1 MRLVVE
7 EAADHSACVEKIRN
21 LYGADC
27 VVVHSFR
34 VDDRYRL
41 VVALETASHER
52 DALGEGAVKN
62 IVAHSNILWN
72 TIVDEGLE
80 PGIHPLE
87 VDSRDG
93 VAAADLPETAQHTG
107 AEVNAQLLAL
117 AARVKALETQDQPN
131 ILEPES
137 DEFRAVVFSDVLANA
152 IEHETEI
159 PTRQGEGTV
168 GVDLTSEE
176 RYIQENLAS
185 VTELTSPSN
194 VLARRNEAL
203 LGSESSNQQGAD
215 KGLLPRVCTSEGAE
229 HFASLLLNCVAD
241 SQKSLTFSGQSQLK
255 MGSGNNI

>member
-7 EAADHSACVEKIRN
+7 EAQDHSACMEKMRS

-34 VDDRYRL
+34 VDDRYRV

-52 DALGEGAVKN
+52 DAPRDSAVKN
-62 IVAHSNILWN
+62 VVAHKNILWD
-72 TIVDEGLE
+72 TIVDESLE
-80 PGIHPLE
+80 PDTRLSDE
-87 VDSRDG
+87 NSRDG
-93 VAAADLPETAQHTG
+93 VVADLPENAQQP
-107 AEVNAQLLAL
+107 AVEVNAQLLAL
-117 AARVKALETQDQPN
+117 AARIKALETQDQPS

-152 IEHETEI
+152 IEHETET
-159 PTRQGEGTV
+159 PARQGEPPIE
-168 GVDLTSEE
+168 VDLTSEG
-176 RYIQENLAS
+176 RYIAENAAS

-194 VLARRNEAL
+194 VLVRRNEASPE
-203 LGSESSNQQGAD
+203 GGASEQNGAD
-215 KGLLPRVCTSEGAE
+215 NGLLPRVCTSEGAE

-255 MGSGNNI
+255 MAVGNNI

>member
-7 EAADHSACVEKIRN
+7 EAQDHSACMEKMRN

-34 VDDRYRL
+34 VDDLYRV

-52 DALGEGAVKN
+52 DVLGESAVKN
-62 IVAHSNILWN
+62 VVAHSNILGN
-72 TIVDEGLE
+72 TIVDEGLAPE
-80 PGIHPLE
+80 IHPLDE
-87 VDSRDG
+87 DSRDG
-93 VAAADLPETAQHTG
+93 VAAGLPENAQQPG
-107 AEVNAQLLAL
+107 VEVNAQLVAL
-117 AARVKALETQDQPN
+117 AARVKALETQDQPS

-159 PTRQGEGTV
+159 PTRQGEVAV
-168 GVDLTSEE
+168 GVDLTSEG
-176 RYIQENLAS
+176 RYIQENSAS
-185 VTELTSPSN
+185 GAGLTSPSN
-194 VLARRNEAL
+194 ALARHNEAL
-203 LGSESSNQQGAD
+203 LGSELSDQHGAD

-229 HFASLLLNCVAD
+229 HFASLLSNCVAD

-255 MGSGNNI
+255 IGAGNNI

>member
-7 EAADHSACVEKIRN
+7 EAQDHSACMEKMRN

-34 VDDRYRL
+34 VDDRYRV

-52 DALGEGAVKN
+52 DVLGESAVKN
-62 IVAHSNILWN
+62 VVASSNVRWN

-80 PGIHPLE
+80 PGIRPLDD
-87 VDSRDG
+87 DSRDG
-93 VAAADLPETAQHTG
+93 VGAGFPENAQQPG
-107 AEVNAQLLAL
+107 VEVNAQLLAL

-137 DEFRAVVFSDVLANA
+137 DEFRAVVFSDVLASA
-152 IEHETEI
+152 IEHETET
-159 PTRQGEGTV
+159 PTRQGERAV
-168 GVDLTSEE
+168 GVDLTTEG
-176 RYIQENLAS
+176 RYIQEKSAS
-185 VTELTSPSN
+185 VAELTPPSN
-194 VLARRNEAL
+194 VLVRRNEAL
-203 LGSESSNQQGAD
+203 VGSESSDQQDAD
-215 KGLLPRVCTSEGAE
+215 KGLLPRVCTSESAE

-255 MGSGNNI
+255 MGAGNII

>member
-7 EAADHSACVEKIRN
+7 EAADHSACMEKIRN

-34 VDDRYRL
+34 VEDRYRL

-52 DALGEGAVKN
+52 NALGESAVKN
-62 IVAHSNILWN
+62 SVAHSNILSN
-72 TIVDEGLE
+72 TIVDEGLK
-80 PGIHPLE
+80 PDIDPLE
-87 VDSRDG
+87 EDSRDG
-93 VAAADLPETAQHTG
+93 VAGGLPEKAQHTG
-107 AEVNAQLLAL
+107 VEVNAQLLAL

-137 DEFRAVVFSDVLANA
+137 DEFRAVMFPDVLANA

-159 PTRQGEGTV
+159 STRQGEGAV

-176 RYIQENLAS
+176 RYIQENSAS

-203 LGSESSNQQGAD
+203 LGSESSDQQGAD

-255 MGSGNNI
+255 IGAGNNI

>member
-7 EAADHSACVEKIRN
+7 EAADHSACMEKMRN

-52 DALGEGAVKN
+52 DVLRESAVKN
-62 IVAHSNILWN
+62 VVARSNILWN

-80 PGIHPLE
+80 PGVQPIE
-87 VDSRDG
+87 EDSRDK
-93 VAAADLPETAQHTG
+93 VAAGLPESAQHTG
-107 AEVNAQLLAL
+107 AEVNAKLLAL

-152 IEHETEI
+152 IEHETKI
-159 PTRQGEGTV
+159 PTRQGEGAV
-168 GVDLTSEE
+168 GVDLTSEG

-185 VTELTSPSN
+185 VAELTSPSN

-203 LGSESSNQQGAD
+203 MGSESSDQRGAD

-255 MGSGNNI
+255 IGAGNNI